1 MAKTGSRRRFRN
13 ETDARHMY
21 DDNGRRSYEVRSRI
35 PRATMV
41 KKPSAFVVFIA
52 VILAGAL
59 LAGAGFVGAYIALAK
74 LPQSTTTTV
83 VYRDTTTDVK
93 DFSNIGY
100 TGKEMTSE
108 EVAAF
113 AKQSIVEVVTE
124 SVTYAGFGGAYIT
137 SGAGSGVIISDSGHI
152 LTNYHVVEGAESI
165 TVTLPDGREEKV
177 VWVMGDEVT
186 DIAVIKI
193 DAETENAAVIGSSA
207 SLAAGQQVMVVGNP
221 LGDLGGSVSGGI
233 ISAVDRHVTI
243 EGKEMNLIQLDAA
256 VNPGNSGGGLF
267 DMRGAL
273 VGIVNAKSV
282 AEDVEGIGFAIPV
295 DTAYGAVASSLMEKG
310 YVEGRVDT
318 AVLEFSETTGIT
330 ISRPSPGLYLY
341 SSSVKT
347 DIPDGAYIVSVDGQ
361 KIKTIEEWEAI
372 LNSKQIGETVEI
384 EYWSGVRSGTWRLTL
399 TQRYDYDK

>member
-1 MAKTGSRRRFRN
+1 MAKTGSRRRLR
-13 ETDARHMY
+13 TKHTRHMY
-21 DDNGRRSYEVRSRI
+21 DDNGRKSYEVRSRI
-35 PRATMV
+35 PRATIV

-52 VILAGAL
+52 VVLAGAL
-59 LAGAGFVGAYIALAK
+59 LVGAAFIGAYVALSK

-83 VYRDTTTDVK
+83 VYRDTAADVK
-93 DFSNIGY
+93 DFTNIGY

-113 AKQSIVEVVTE
+113 AKQSVVEVVTE

-177 VWVMGDEVT
+177 VWIMGDEVT

-193 DAETENAAVIGSSA
+193 NAQTENAAVIGSSA
-207 SLAAGQQVMVVGNP
+207 SLVAGQQVMVVGNP

-318 AVLEFSETTGIT
+318 SVLEFSETTGIT

-372 LNSKQIGETVEI
+372 LHSKQIGETVEI

>member
-113 AKQSIVEVVTE
+113 AKQSVVEVVTE

>member
-1 MAKTGSRRRFRN
+1 MAKTGSRRRFR
-13 ETDARHMY
+13 TKHTRHMY
-21 DDNGRRSYEVRSRI
+21 DDNGRKSYEVRSRI
-35 PRATMV
+35 PRATIV

-52 VILAGAL
+52 VVLAGAL
-59 LAGAGFVGAYIALAK
+59 LVGAAFIGAYVALSK

-83 VYRDTTTDVK
+83 VYRDTAADVK
-93 DFSNIGY
+93 DFTNIGY

-113 AKQSIVEVVTE
+113 AKQSVVEVVTE

-165 TVTLPDGREEKV
+165 TVSLPDGREEKV
-177 VWVMGDEVT
+177 VWIMGDEVT

-193 DAETENAAVIGSSA
+193 NAQTENAAVIGGSA
-207 SLAAGQQVMVVGNP
+207 SLVAGQQVMVVGNP

-318 AVLEFSETTGIT
+318 SVLEFSETTGIT

-372 LNSKQIGETVEI
+372 LHSKQIGETVEI

>member
-1 MAKTGSRRRFRN
+1 MTKTGSRRRFR
-13 ETDARHMY
+13 TKHTRHMY
-21 DDNGRRSYEVRSRI
+21 DDNGRKSYEVRSRI
-35 PRATMV
+35 PRATIV

-52 VILAGAL
+52 VVLAGAL
-59 LAGAGFVGAYIALAK
+59 LVGAAFIGAYVALSK

-83 VYRDTTTDVK
+83 VYRDTAADVK
-93 DFSNIGY
+93 DFTNIGY

-113 AKQSIVEVVTE
+113 AKQSVVEVVTE

-193 DAETENAAVIGSSA
+193 NAQTENAAVIGGSA
-207 SLAAGQQVMVVGNP
+207 SLVAGQQVMVVGNP

-318 AVLEFSETTGIT
+318 SVLEFSETTGIT

-372 LNSKQIGETVEI
+372 LHSKQIGETVEI

>member
-1 MAKTGSRRRFRN
+1 MAKTGSRRRFR
-13 ETDARHMY
+13 TKHTRHMY
-21 DDNGRRSYEVRSRI
+21 DDNGRKSYEVRSRI
-35 PRATMV
+35 PRATIV

-52 VILAGAL
+52 VVLAGAL
-59 LAGAGFVGAYIALAK
+59 LVGAAFIGAYVALSK

-83 VYRDTTTDVK
+83 VYRDTAADLK
-93 DFSNIGY
+93 DFTNIGY

-113 AKQSIVEVVTE
+113 AKQSVVEVVTE

-193 DAETENAAVIGSSA
+193 NAQTENAAVIGSSA
-207 SLAAGQQVMVVGNP
+207 SLVAGQQVMVVGNP

-318 AVLEFSETTGIT
+318 SVLEFSETTGIT

-372 LNSKQIGETVEI
+372 LHSKQIGETVEI

>member
-1 MAKTGSRRRFRN
+1 
-13 ETDARHMY
+13 MY
-21 DDNGRRSYEVRSRI
+21 DDNGRKSYEVRSRI
-35 PRATMV
+35 PRATIV

-52 VILAGAL
+52 VVLAGAL
-59 LAGAGFVGAYIALAK
+59 LVGAAFIGAYVALSK

-83 VYRDTTTDVK
+83 VYRDTAADVK
-93 DFSNIGY
+93 DFTNIGY

-113 AKQSIVEVVTE
+113 AKQSVVEVVTE

-152 LTNYHVVEGAESI
+152 LTNYHVIEGAESI

-177 VWVMGDEVT
+177 VWIMGDEVT

-193 DAETENAAVIGSSA
+193 NAQTENAAVIGGSA
-207 SLAAGQQVMVVGNP
+207 SLVAGQQVMVVGNP

-318 AVLEFSETTGIT
+318 SVLEFSETTGIT

-372 LNSKQIGETVEI
+372 LHSKQIGETVEI

>member
-1 MAKTGSRRRFRN
+1 MAKTGSRRRFR
-13 ETDARHMY
+13 TKHTRHMY
-21 DDNGRRSYEVRSRI
+21 DDNGRKSYEVRSRI
-35 PRATMV
+35 PRATIV

-52 VILAGAL
+52 VVLAGAL
-59 LAGAGFVGAYIALAK
+59 LVGAAFIGAYVALSK

-83 VYRDTTTDVK
+83 VYRDTAADVK
-93 DFSNIGY
+93 DFTNIGY

-113 AKQSIVEVVTE
+113 AKQSVVEVVTE

-177 VWVMGDEVT
+177 VWIMGDEVT

-193 DAETENAAVIGSSA
+193 NAQTENAAVIGGSA
-207 SLAAGQQVMVVGNP
+207 SLVAGQQVMVVGNP

-282 AEDVEGIGFAIPV
+282 AEDIEGIGFAIPV

-318 AVLEFSETTGIT
+318 SVLEFSETTGIT

-372 LNSKQIGETVEI
+372 LHSKQIGETVEI

>member
-1 MAKTGSRRRFRN
+1 MAKTGSRRRLR
-13 ETDARHMY
+13 TKHTRHMY
-21 DDNGRRSYEVRSRI
+21 DDNGRKSYEVRSRI
-35 PRATMV
+35 PRATIV

-52 VILAGAL
+52 VVLAGAL
-59 LAGAGFVGAYIALAK
+59 LVGAAFIGAYVALAK

-83 VYRDTTTDVK
+83 VYRDTAADVK
-93 DFSNIGY
+93 DFTNIGY

-113 AKQSIVEVVTE
+113 AKQSVVEVVTE

-165 TVTLPDGREEKV
+165 TVSLPDGREEKV
-177 VWVMGDEVT
+177 VWIMGDEVT

-193 DAETENAAVIGSSA
+193 NAQTENAAVIGGSA
-207 SLAAGQQVMVVGNP
+207 SLVAGQQVMVVGNP

-318 AVLEFSETTGIT
+318 SVLEFSETTGIT

-361 KIKTIEEWEAI
+361 KIKTIEEWEVI
-372 LNSKQIGETVEI
+372 LHSKQIGETVEI

>member
-1 MAKTGSRRRFRN
+1 MTKTGSRRRLR
-13 ETDARHMY
+13 TKHTRHMY
-21 DDNGRRSYEVRSRI
+21 DDNGRKSYEVRSRI
-35 PRATMV
+35 PRATIV

-52 VILAGAL
+52 VVLAGAL
-59 LAGAGFVGAYIALAK
+59 LVGAAFIGAYVALSK

-83 VYRDTTTDVK
+83 VYRDTAADVK
-93 DFSNIGY
+93 DFTNIGY

-113 AKQSIVEVVTE
+113 AKQSVVEVVTE

-177 VWVMGDEVT
+177 VWIMGDAVT

-193 DAETENAAVIGSSA
+193 NAQTENAAVIGGSA
-207 SLAAGQQVMVVGNP
+207 SLVAGQQVMVVGNP

-318 AVLEFSETTGIT
+318 SVLEFSETTGIT

-372 LNSKQIGETVEI
+372 LHSKQIGETVEI

>member
-1 MAKTGSRRRFRN
+1 MAKTGSRRRFR
-13 ETDARHMY
+13 TKHTRHMY
-21 DDNGRRSYEVRSRI
+21 DDNGRKSYEVRSRI
-35 PRATMV
+35 PRATIV

-52 VILAGAL
+52 VVLAGAL
-59 LAGAGFVGAYIALAK
+59 LVGAAFIGAYVALSK

-83 VYRDTTTDVK
+83 VYRDTAADVK
-93 DFSNIGY
+93 DFTNIGY

-113 AKQSIVEVVTE
+113 AKQSVVEVVTE

-177 VWVMGDEVT
+177 VWIMGDEVT

-193 DAETENAAVIGSSA
+193 DARTENAAVIGGSA
-207 SLAAGQQVMVVGNP
+207 SLVAGQQVMVVGNP

-318 AVLEFSETTGIT
+318 SVLEFSETTGIT

-372 LNSKQIGETVEI
+372 LHSKQIGETVEI

>member
-1 MAKTGSRRRFRN
+1 M
-13 ETDARHMY
+13 
-21 DDNGRRSYEVRSRI
+21 
-35 PRATMV
+35 
-41 KKPSAFVVFIA
+41 
-52 VILAGAL
+52 L
-59 LAGAGFVGAYIALAK
+59 VGAAFIGAYVALSK

-83 VYRDTTTDVK
+83 VYRDTAADVK
-93 DFSNIGY
+93 DFTNIGY

-113 AKQSIVEVVTE
+113 AKQSVVEVVTE

-193 DAETENAAVIGSSA
+193 NAQTENAAVIGGSA
-207 SLAAGQQVMVVGNP
+207 SLVAGQQVMVVGNP

-318 AVLEFSETTGIT
+318 SVLEFSETTGIT

-372 LNSKQIGETVEI
+372 LHSKQIGETVEI

>member
-1 MAKTGSRRRFRN
+1 MAKTGSRRRFR
-13 ETDARHMY
+13 TKHARHMY
-21 DDNGRRSYEVRSRI
+21 DDNGRKSYEVRSRI
-35 PRATMV
+35 PRATIV

-52 VILAGAL
+52 VVLAGAL
-59 LAGAGFVGAYIALAK
+59 LVGAAFIGAYVALAK

-83 VYRDTTTDVK
+83 VYRDTAADVK
-93 DFSNIGY
+93 DFTNIGY

-113 AKQSIVEVVTE
+113 AKQSVVEVVTE

-177 VWVMGDEVT
+177 VWIMGDEVT

-193 DAETENAAVIGSSA
+193 NAQTENAAVIGGSA
-207 SLAAGQQVMVVGNP
+207 SLVAGQQVMVVGNP

-318 AVLEFSETTGIT
+318 SVLEFSETTGIT

-372 LNSKQIGETVEI
+372 LHSKQIGETVEI

>member
-1 MAKTGSRRRFRN
+1 MAKTGSRRRFR
-13 ETDARHMY
+13 TKHTRHMY
-21 DDNGRRSYEVRSRI
+21 DDNGRKSYEVRSRI
-35 PRATMV
+35 PRATIV

-52 VILAGAL
+52 VVLAGAL
-59 LAGAGFVGAYIALAK
+59 LVGAAFIGAYVALSK

-83 VYRDTTTDVK
+83 VYRDTAADVK
-93 DFSNIGY
+93 DFTNIGY

-113 AKQSIVEVVTE
+113 AKQSVVEVVTE

-193 DAETENAAVIGSSA
+193 DARTENAAVIGGSA
-207 SLAAGQQVMVVGNP
+207 SLVAGQQVMVVGNP

-318 AVLEFSETTGIT
+318 SVLEFSETTGIT

-372 LNSKQIGETVEI
+372 LHSKQIGETVEI

>member
-1 MAKTGSRRRFRN
+1 MAKTGSRRRFR
-13 ETDARHMY
+13 TKHTRHMY
-21 DDNGRRSYEVRSRI
+21 DDNGRKSYEVRSRI
-35 PRATMV
+35 PRATIV

-52 VILAGAL
+52 VVLAGAL
-59 LAGAGFVGAYIALAK
+59 LVGAAFIGAYVALSK

-83 VYRDTTTDVK
+83 VYRDTAADVK
-93 DFSNIGY
+93 DFTNIGY

-113 AKQSIVEVVTE
+113 AKQSVVEVVTE

-152 LTNYHVVEGAESI
+152 LTNYHVIEGAESI
-165 TVTLPDGREEKV
+165 MVTLPDGREEKV
-177 VWVMGDEVT
+177 VWIMGDAVT

-193 DAETENAAVIGSSA
+193 DARTENAAVIGGSA
-207 SLAAGQQVMVVGNP
+207 SLVAGQQVMVVGNP

-318 AVLEFSETTGIT
+318 SVLEFSETTGIT

-372 LNSKQIGETVEI
+372 LHSKQIGETVEI

>member
-1 MAKTGSRRRFRN
+1 MAKTGSRRRLR
-13 ETDARHMY
+13 TKHTRHMY
-21 DDNGRRSYEVRSRI
+21 DDNGRKSYEVRSRI
-35 PRATMV
+35 PRATIV

-52 VILAGAL
+52 VVLAGAL
-59 LAGAGFVGAYIALAK
+59 LVGAAFIGAYVALSK

-83 VYRDTTTDVK
+83 VYRDTAADVK
-93 DFSNIGY
+93 DFTNIGY

-113 AKQSIVEVVTE
+113 AKQSVVEVVTE

-193 DAETENAAVIGSSA
+193 DARTENAAVIGGSA
-207 SLAAGQQVMVVGNP
+207 SLVAGQQVMVVGNP

-318 AVLEFSETTGIT
+318 SVLEFSETTGIT

-372 LNSKQIGETVEI
+372 LHSKQIGETVEI

>member
-1 MAKTGSRRRFRN
+1 MAKTGSRRRFR
-13 ETDARHMY
+13 TKHTRHMY
-21 DDNGRRSYEVRSRI
+21 DDNGRKSYEVRSRI
-35 PRATMV
+35 PRATIV

-52 VILAGAL
+52 VVLAGAL
-59 LAGAGFVGAYIALAK
+59 LVGAAFIGAYVALSK

-83 VYRDTTTDVK
+83 VYRDTAADVK
-93 DFSNIGY
+93 DFTNIGY

-113 AKQSIVEVVTE
+113 AKQSVVEVVTE

-177 VWVMGDEVT
+177 VWIMGDAVT

-193 DAETENAAVIGSSA
+193 DARTENAAVIGGSA
-207 SLAAGQQVMVVGNP
+207 SLVAGQQVMVVGNP

-318 AVLEFSETTGIT
+318 SVLEFSETTGIT

-372 LNSKQIGETVEI
+372 LHSKQIGETVEI

>member
-1 MAKTGSRRRFRN
+1 MAKTGSRRRFR
-13 ETDARHMY
+13 TKHTRHMY
-21 DDNGRRSYEVRSRI
+21 DDNGRKSYEVRSRI
-35 PRATMV
+35 PRATIV

-52 VILAGAL
+52 VVLAGAL
-59 LAGAGFVGAYIALAK
+59 LVGAAFIGAYVALAK

-83 VYRDTTTDVK
+83 VYRDTAADVK
-93 DFSNIGY
+93 DFTNIGY

-113 AKQSIVEVVTE
+113 AKQSVVEVVTE

-177 VWVMGDEVT
+177 VWIMGDEVT

-193 DAETENAAVIGSSA
+193 NAQTENAAVIGGSA
-207 SLAAGQQVMVVGNP
+207 SLVAGQQVMVVGNP

-318 AVLEFSETTGIT
+318 SVLEFSETTGIT

-372 LNSKQIGETVEI
+372 LHSKQIGETVEI

>member
-1 MAKTGSRRRFRN
+1 MIGEDREPPAVPH
-13 ETDARHMY
+13 ETHARHMY
-21 DDNGRRSYEVRSRI
+21 DDNGRKSYEVRSRI
-35 PRATMV
+35 PRATIV

-52 VILAGAL
+52 VVLAGAL
-59 LAGAGFVGAYIALAK
+59 LVGAAFIGAYVALSK

-83 VYRDTTTDVK
+83 VYRDTAADVK
-93 DFSNIGY
+93 DFTNIGY

-113 AKQSIVEVVTE
+113 AKQSVVEVVTE

-177 VWVMGDEVT
+177 VWIMGDEVT

-193 DAETENAAVIGSSA
+193 NAQTENAAVIGGSA
-207 SLAAGQQVMVVGNP
+207 SLVAGQQVMVVGNP

-295 DTAYGAVASSLMEKG
+295 DTAYGAVASSLMEK
-310 YVEGRVDT
+310 DT
-318 AVLEFSETTGIT
+318 
-330 ISRPSPGLYLY
+330 SRAGSILRFWSSAKRPG
-341 SSSVKT
+341 
-347 DIPDGAYIVSVDGQ
+347 
-361 KIKTIEEWEAI
+361 
-372 LNSKQIGETVEI
+372 
-384 EYWSGVRSGTWRLTL
+384 
-399 TQRYDYDK
+399 

>member
-1 MAKTGSRRRFRN
+1 MAKTGSRRRLR
-13 ETDARHMY
+13 TKHTRHMY
-21 DDNGRRSYEVRSRI
+21 DDNGRKSYEVRSRI
-35 PRATMV
+35 PRATIV

-52 VILAGAL
+52 VVLAGAL
-59 LAGAGFVGAYIALAK
+59 LVGAAFIGAYVALSK

-83 VYRDTTTDVK
+83 VYRDTAADVK
-93 DFSNIGY
+93 DFTNIGY

-113 AKQSIVEVVTE
+113 AKQSVVEVVTE

-177 VWVMGDEVT
+177 VWIMGDAVT

-193 DAETENAAVIGSSA
+193 DARTENAAVIGGSA
-207 SLAAGQQVMVVGNP
+207 SLVAGQQVMVVGNP

-318 AVLEFSETTGIT
+318 SVLEFSETTGIT

-372 LNSKQIGETVEI
+372 LHSKQIGETVEI

>member
-1 MAKTGSRRRFRN
+1 MAKTGSRRRFR
-13 ETDARHMY
+13 TKHTRHMY
-21 DDNGRRSYEVRSRI
+21 DDNGRKSYEVRSRI
-35 PRATMV
+35 PRATIV

-52 VILAGAL
+52 VVLAGAL
-59 LAGAGFVGAYIALAK
+59 LVGAAFIGAYVALSK

-83 VYRDTTTDVK
+83 VYRDTAADVK
-93 DFSNIGY
+93 DFTNIGY

-113 AKQSIVEVVTE
+113 AKQSVVEVVTE

-177 VWVMGDEVT
+177 VWIMGDAVT

-193 DAETENAAVIGSSA
+193 NAQTENAAVIGGSA
-207 SLAAGQQVMVVGNP
+207 SLVAGQQVMVVGNP

-318 AVLEFSETTGIT
+318 SVLEFSETTGIT

-372 LNSKQIGETVEI
+372 LHSKQIGETVEI

>member
-1 MAKTGSRRRFRN
+1 MAKTGSRRRLR
-13 ETDARHMY
+13 TKHTRHMY
-21 DDNGRRSYEVRSRI
+21 DDNGRKSYEVRSRI
-35 PRATMV
+35 PRATIV

-52 VILAGAL
+52 VVLAGAL
-59 LAGAGFVGAYIALAK
+59 LVGAAFIGAYVALSK

-83 VYRDTTTDVK
+83 VYRDTAADVK
-93 DFSNIGY
+93 DFTNIGY

-113 AKQSIVEVVTE
+113 AKQSVVEVVTE

-177 VWVMGDEVT
+177 VWIMGDEVT

-193 DAETENAAVIGSSA
+193 NAQTENAAVIGGSA
-207 SLAAGQQVMVVGNP
+207 SLVAGQQVMVVGNP

-318 AVLEFSETTGIT
+318 SVLEFSETTGIT

-372 LNSKQIGETVEI
+372 LHSKQIGETVEI

>member
-1 MAKTGSRRRFRN
+1 MAKTGSRRRLR
-13 ETDARHMY
+13 TKHTRHMY
-21 DDNGRRSYEVRSRI
+21 DDNGRKSYEVRSRI
-35 PRATMV
+35 PRATIV

-52 VILAGAL
+52 VVLAGAL
-59 LAGAGFVGAYIALAK
+59 LVGAAFIGAYVALAK

-83 VYRDTTTDVK
+83 VYRDTAADVK
-93 DFSNIGY
+93 DFTNIGY

-113 AKQSIVEVVTE
+113 AKQSVVEVVTE

-193 DAETENAAVIGSSA
+193 NAQTENAAVIGGSA
-207 SLAAGQQVMVVGNP
+207 SLVAGQQVMVVGNP

-318 AVLEFSETTGIT
+318 SVLEFSETTGIT

-372 LNSKQIGETVEI
+372 LHSKQIGETVEI

>member
-1 MAKTGSRRRFRN
+1 MAKTGSRRRLR
-13 ETDARHMY
+13 TKHTRHMY
-21 DDNGRRSYEVRSRI
+21 DDNGRKSYEVRSRI
-35 PRATMV
+35 PRATIV

-52 VILAGAL
+52 VVLAGAL
-59 LAGAGFVGAYIALAK
+59 LVGAAFIGAYVALAK

-83 VYRDTTTDVK
+83 VYRDTAADVK
-93 DFSNIGY
+93 DFTNIGY

-113 AKQSIVEVVTE
+113 AKQSVVEVVTE

-177 VWVMGDEVT
+177 VWIMGDEVT

-193 DAETENAAVIGSSA
+193 NAQTENAAVIGGSA
-207 SLAAGQQVMVVGNP
+207 SLVAGQQVMVVGNP

-318 AVLEFSETTGIT
+318 SVLEFSETTGIT

-372 LNSKQIGETVEI
+372 LHSKQIGETVEI

>member
-1 MAKTGSRRRFRN
+1 
-13 ETDARHMY
+13 MY
-21 DDNGRRSYEVRSRI
+21 DDNGRKSYEVRSRI
-35 PRATMV
+35 PRATIV

-52 VILAGAL
+52 VVLAGAL
-59 LAGAGFVGAYIALAK
+59 LVGAAFIGAYVALSK

-83 VYRDTTTDVK
+83 VYRDTAADVK
-93 DFSNIGY
+93 DFTNIGY

-113 AKQSIVEVVTE
+113 AKQSVVEVVTE

-177 VWVMGDEVT
+177 VWIMGDEVT

-193 DAETENAAVIGSSA
+193 NAQTENAAVIGGSA
-207 SLAAGQQVMVVGNP
+207 SLVAGQQVMVVGNP

-318 AVLEFSETTGIT
+318 SVLEFSETTGIT

-372 LNSKQIGETVEI
+372 LHSKQIGETVEI

>member
-1 MAKTGSRRRFRN
+1 MAKTGSRRRFR
-13 ETDARHMY
+13 TKHTRHMY
-21 DDNGRRSYEVRSRI
+21 DDNGRKSYEVRSRI
-35 PRATMV
+35 PRATIV

-52 VILAGAL
+52 VVLAGAL
-59 LAGAGFVGAYIALAK
+59 LVGAAFIGAYVALSK

-83 VYRDTTTDVK
+83 VYRDTAADVK
-93 DFSNIGY
+93 DFTNIGY

-113 AKQSIVEVVTE
+113 AKQSVVEVVTE

-152 LTNYHVVEGAESI
+152 LTNYHVIEGAESI

-177 VWVMGDEVT
+177 VWIMGDAVT

-193 DAETENAAVIGSSA
+193 DARTENAAVIGGSA
-207 SLAAGQQVMVVGNP
+207 SLVAGQQVMVVGNP

-318 AVLEFSETTGIT
+318 SVLEFSETTGIT

-372 LNSKQIGETVEI
+372 LHSKQIGETVEI

>member
-1 MAKTGSRRRFRN
+1 MTKTGSRRRFR
-13 ETDARHMY
+13 TKHTRHMY
-21 DDNGRRSYEVRSRI
+21 DDNGRKSYEVRSRI
-35 PRATMV
+35 PRATIV

-52 VILAGAL
+52 VVLAGAL
-59 LAGAGFVGAYIALAK
+59 LVGAAFIGAYVALSK
-74 LPQSTTTTV
+74 LPQSTTTTI
-83 VYRDTTTDVK
+83 VYRDTAADVK
-93 DFSNIGY
+93 DFTNIGY

-113 AKQSIVEVVTE
+113 AKQSVVEVVTE

-177 VWVMGDEVT
+177 VWIMGDAVT

-193 DAETENAAVIGSSA
+193 DARTENAAVIGGSA
-207 SLAAGQQVMVVGNP
+207 SLVAGQQVMVVGNP

-318 AVLEFSETTGIT
+318 SVLEFSETTGIT

-372 LNSKQIGETVEI
+372 LHSKQIGETVEI

>member
-1 MAKTGSRRRFRN
+1 
-13 ETDARHMY
+13 MY
-21 DDNGRRSYEVRSRI
+21 DDNGRKSYEVRSRI
-35 PRATMV
+35 PRATIV

-52 VILAGAL
+52 VVLAGAL
-59 LAGAGFVGAYIALAK
+59 LVGAAFIGAYVALSK

-83 VYRDTTTDVK
+83 VYRDTAADVK
-93 DFSNIGY
+93 DFTNIGY

-113 AKQSIVEVVTE
+113 AKQSVVEVVTE

-177 VWVMGDEVT
+177 VWIMGDAVT

-193 DAETENAAVIGSSA
+193 NAQTENAAVIGGSA
-207 SLAAGQQVMVVGNP
+207 SLVAGQQVMVVGNP

-318 AVLEFSETTGIT
+318 SVLEFSETTGIT

-372 LNSKQIGETVEI
+372 LHSKQIGETVEI

>member
-1 MAKTGSRRRFRN
+1 MAKTGSRRRLR
-13 ETDARHMY
+13 TKHTRHMY
-21 DDNGRRSYEVRSRI
+21 DDNGRKSYEVRSRI
-35 PRATMV
+35 PRATIV

-52 VILAGAL
+52 VVLAGAL
-59 LAGAGFVGAYIALAK
+59 LVGAAFIGAYVALSK

-83 VYRDTTTDVK
+83 VYRDTAADVK
-93 DFSNIGY
+93 DFTNIGY

-113 AKQSIVEVVTE
+113 AKQSVVEVVTE

-177 VWVMGDEVT
+177 VWIMGDEVT

-193 DAETENAAVIGSSA
+193 DARTENAAVIGGSA
-207 SLAAGQQVMVVGNP
+207 SLVAGQQVMVVGNP

-318 AVLEFSETTGIT
+318 SVLEFSETTGIT

-372 LNSKQIGETVEI
+372 LHSKQIGETVEI

>member
-1 MAKTGSRRRFRN
+1 MAKTGSRRRFR
-13 ETDARHMY
+13 TKHTRHMY
-21 DDNGRRSYEVRSRI
+21 DDNGRKSYEVRSRI
-35 PRATMV
+35 PRATIV

-52 VILAGAL
+52 VVLAGAL
-59 LAGAGFVGAYIALAK
+59 LVGAAFIGAYVALSK

-83 VYRDTTTDVK
+83 VYRDTAADVK
-93 DFSNIGY
+93 DFTNIGY

-113 AKQSIVEVVTE
+113 AKQSVVEVVTE

-177 VWVMGDEVT
+177 VWIMGDEVT

-193 DAETENAAVIGSSA
+193 NAQTENAAVVGSSA
-207 SLAAGQQVMVVGNP
+207 SLVAGQQVMVVGNP

-318 AVLEFSETTGIT
+318 SVLEFSETTGIT

-372 LNSKQIGETVEI
+372 LHSKQIGETVEI

>member
-1 MAKTGSRRRFRN
+1 MAKTGSRRRFR
-13 ETDARHMY
+13 TKHTRHMY
-21 DDNGRRSYEVRSRI
+21 DDNGRKSYEVRSRI
-35 PRATMV
+35 PRATIV

-52 VILAGAL
+52 VVLAGAL
-59 LAGAGFVGAYIALAK
+59 LVGAAFIGAYVALSK

-83 VYRDTTTDVK
+83 VYRDTAADVK
-93 DFSNIGY
+93 DFTNIGY

-113 AKQSIVEVVTE
+113 AKQSVVEVVTE

-193 DAETENAAVIGSSA
+193 DARTENAAVIGGSA
-207 SLAAGQQVMVVGNP
+207 SLVAGQQVMVVGNP

-243 EGKEMNLIQLDAA
+243 EGKEMDLIQLDAA

-318 AVLEFSETTGIT
+318 SVLEFSETTGIT

-372 LNSKQIGETVEI
+372 LHSKQIGETVEI

>member
-1 MAKTGSRRRFRN
+1 MAKTGSRRRFR
-13 ETDARHMY
+13 TKHTRHMY
-21 DDNGRRSYEVRSRI
+21 DDNGRKSYEVRSRI
-35 PRATMV
+35 PRATIV

-52 VILAGAL
+52 VVLAGAL
-59 LAGAGFVGAYIALAK
+59 LVGAAFIGAYVALSK

-83 VYRDTTTDVK
+83 VYRDTAADVK
-93 DFSNIGY
+93 DFTNIGY

-113 AKQSIVEVVTE
+113 AKQSVVEVVTE

-177 VWVMGDEVT
+177 VWIMGDEVT

-193 DAETENAAVIGSSA
+193 NAQTENAAVIGGSA
-207 SLAAGQQVMVVGNP
+207 SLVAGQQVMVVGNP

-295 DTAYGAVASSLMEKG
+295 DTA
-310 YVEGRVDT
+310 
-318 AVLEFSETTGIT
+318 
-330 ISRPSPGLYLY
+330 
-341 SSSVKT
+341 
-347 DIPDGAYIVSVDGQ
+347 
-361 KIKTIEEWEAI
+361 
-372 LNSKQIGETVEI
+372 
-384 EYWSGVRSGTWRLTL
+384 
-399 TQRYDYDK
+399 

>member
-1 MAKTGSRRRFRN
+1 MAKTGSRRRFR
-13 ETDARHMY
+13 TKHTRHMY
-21 DDNGRRSYEVRSRI
+21 DDNGRKSYEVRSRI
-35 PRATMV
+35 PRATIV

-52 VILAGAL
+52 VVLAGAL
-59 LAGAGFVGAYIALAK
+59 LVGAAFIGAYVALSK

-83 VYRDTTTDVK
+83 VYRDTAADVK
-93 DFSNIGY
+93 DFTNIGY

-113 AKQSIVEVVTE
+113 AKQSVVEVVTE

-193 DAETENAAVIGSSA
+193 NAQTENAAVIGGSA
-207 SLAAGQQVMVVGNP
+207 SLVAGQQVMVVGNP

-318 AVLEFSETTGIT
+318 SVLEFSETTGIT

-372 LNSKQIGETVEI
+372 LHSKQIGETVEI

>member
-1 MAKTGSRRRFRN
+1 MTKTGSRRRFR
-13 ETDARHMY
+13 TKHTRHMY
-21 DDNGRRSYEVRSRI
+21 DDNGRKSYEVRSRI
-35 PRATMV
+35 PRATIV

-52 VILAGAL
+52 VVLAGAL
-59 LAGAGFVGAYIALAK
+59 LVGAAFIGAYVALSK

-83 VYRDTTTDVK
+83 VYRDTAADVK
-93 DFSNIGY
+93 DFTNIGY

-113 AKQSIVEVVTE
+113 AKQSVVEVVTE

-177 VWVMGDEVT
+177 VWIMGDEVT

-193 DAETENAAVIGSSA
+193 NAQTENAAVIGGSA
-207 SLAAGQQVMVVGNP
+207 SLVAGQQVMVVGNP

-318 AVLEFSETTGIT
+318 SVLEFSETTGIT

-372 LNSKQIGETVEI
+372 LHSKQIGETVEI

>member
-1 MAKTGSRRRFRN
+1 MAKTGSRRRFR
-13 ETDARHMY
+13 TKHTRHMY

-35 PRATMV
+35 PRATIV

-52 VILAGAL
+52 VVLAGAL
-59 LAGAGFVGAYIALAK
+59 LVGAAFIGAYVALSK

-83 VYRDTTTDVK
+83 VYRDTAADVK
-93 DFSNIGY
+93 DFTNIGY

-113 AKQSIVEVVTE
+113 AKQSVVEVVTE

-177 VWVMGDEVT
+177 VWIMGDEVT

-193 DAETENAAVIGSSA
+193 DARTENAAVIGGSA
-207 SLAAGQQVMVVGNP
+207 SLVAGQQVMVVGNP

-318 AVLEFSETTGIT
+318 SVLEFSETTGIT

-372 LNSKQIGETVEI
+372 LHSKQIGETVEI

>member
-1 MAKTGSRRRFRN
+1 MAKTRSRRRFR
-13 ETDARHMY
+13 TKHTRHMY
-21 DDNGRRSYEVRSRI
+21 DDNGRKSYEVRSRI
-35 PRATMV
+35 PRATIV

-52 VILAGAL
+52 VVLAGAL
-59 LAGAGFVGAYIALAK
+59 LVGAAFIGAYVALAK

-83 VYRDTTTDVK
+83 VYRDTAADVK
-93 DFSNIGY
+93 DFTNIGY

-113 AKQSIVEVVTE
+113 AKQSVVEVVTE

-177 VWVMGDEVT
+177 VWIMGDEVT

-193 DAETENAAVIGSSA
+193 NAQTENAAVIGGSA
-207 SLAAGQQVMVVGNP
+207 SLVAGQQVMVVGNP

-318 AVLEFSETTGIT
+318 SVLEFSETTGIT

-372 LNSKQIGETVEI
+372 LHSKQIGETVEI